1 LLANSFPRLLTRRAT
16 RSLAEQQRS
25 AMEIKEGEPGMEA
38 ELAAAQLPL
47 PNQQYDPLCLISN
60 RITRSNKQ
68 TSKQQQLT

>member
-1 LLANSFPRLLTRRAT
+1 
-16 RSLAEQQRS
+16 LAEQQKS

-47 PNQQYDPLCLISN
+47 PNQQYDPLCLYSN

-68 TSKQQQLT
+68 TNKQTTAIDLRIHNHQLIF